1 MERDGR
7 RSGELRSACLE
18 RRFVVFVRDL
28 HVRRVDGVWLRLSG
42 DDRLYASGGDLI
54 FDVGLRL
61 RWLRL
66 ERFVVHDFWHLWL
79 ARNERRRLRQLEY
92 VGINDPAVV

>member
-1 MERDGR
+1 MTLR
-7 RSGELRSACLE
+7 RVASACLE

-42 DDRLYASGGDLI
+42 DDRLHASGGDLV
-54 FDVGLRL
+54 FDVGLCL

-66 ERFVVHDFWHLWL
+66 ERFVVHDFWHLRL
-79 ARNERRRLRQLEY
+79 ARNERRRLRQCGDAWVDHSSVL
-92 VGINDPAVV
+92 GNLG